1 MKVLK
6 LPAYYAPENISSS
19 HLTQDLEAAY
29 IAAGYE
35 IEVYAPTPTRGVSDE
50 VRKEYKSKKYEEKF
64 DGKIKIHRFSMSRE
78 GKNPILRAIRY
89 FRVNLKHYRKGKK
102 AKDIDI
108 IMAGSTPPTQGVLCA
123 KVAKKLSKKY
133 GRKVPFIYNLQD
145 VFPDSL
151 VTTGLTKKGSLLW
164 KIGRKIED
172 YTYRHADAIIVIS
185 EDIKRNIM
193 EKGVPEE
200 KIHIIS
206 NWVDTDEVKPVQKE
220 DNKLFD
226 ELGLNRDTFKVV
238 YAGNLGKAQGVSVA
252 LDAAEILKDNR
263 NIEFIIFGKGAE
275 EEIIKKRAENLPNV
289 KVFPLMPA
297 DRISE
302 VYSLGDA
309 SLIMCKKGT
318 GGAGLPSKTWSIL
331 ACKSPIIVSF
341 DDDSEL
347 SRLITEK
354 DCGFCAPPE
363 NAELLASAVLTA
375 YSEREMLKQKGING
389 YEYVIKNAS
398 AKVCPAKYVELINS
412 FKN

>member
-1 MKVLK
+1 MKILK
-6 LPAYYAPENISSS
+6 LSAYYAPENISSS
-19 HLTQDLEAAY
+19 HLSKDLEAAY
-29 IAAGYE
+29 LAAGYE
-35 IEVYAPTPTRGVSDE
+35 IEVYAPTPTRGVSEE
-50 VRKEYKSKKYEEKF
+50 VRNQYKKIKYEEKC

-89 FRVNLKHYRKGKK
+89 FRVNLKHYRKGKN

-133 GRKVPFIYNLQD
+133 GKKVPFIYNLQD

-151 VTTGLTKKGSLLW
+151 VTTGLAKKGSLLW

-206 NWVDTDEVKPVQKE
+206 NWVDTDEVKPVAKE
-220 DNKLFD
+220 DNRLFE

-238 YAGNLGKAQGVSVA
+238 YAGNLGRAQGVSVA
-252 LDAAEILKDNR
+252 LDAAEILKDNS
-263 NIEFIIFGKGAE
+263 NIEFIIFGKGAQ

-302 VYSLGDA
+302 VYSLGDT

-318 GGAGLPSKTWSIL
+318 GGAGLPSKTWSIM
-331 ACKSPIIVSF
+331 ACQSPIIVSF
-341 DDDSEL
+341 DEDSEL

-354 DCGFCAPPE
+354 DCGICVPPE
-363 NAELLASAVLTA
+363 NAEALANAILVA
-375 YSEREMLKQKGING
+375 YSDRQSLKQKGQNG
-389 YEYVIKNAS
+389 YGYVIENAS
-398 AKVCPAKYVELINS
+398 AKVCPAKYVELI
-412 FKN
+412 KVCLT

>member
-1 MKVLK
+1 M
-6 LPAYYAPENISSS
+6 
-19 HLTQDLEAAY
+19 
-29 IAAGYE
+29 
-35 IEVYAPTPTRGVSDE
+35 
-50 VRKEYKSKKYEEKF
+50 
-64 DGKIKIHRFSMSRE
+64 
-78 GKNPILRAIRY
+78 
-89 FRVNLKHYRKGKK
+89 
-102 AKDIDI
+102 
-108 IMAGSTPPTQGVLCA
+108 
-123 KVAKKLSKKY
+123 
-133 GRKVPFIYNLQD
+133 
-145 VFPDSL
+145 
-151 VTTGLTKKGSLLW
+151 TTGLTKKGSLLW

-206 NWVDTDEVKPVQKE
+206 NWVDTDEVKSVTKE
-220 DNKLFD
+220 DNRLFE
-226 ELGLNRDTFKVV
+226 ELGLNRDTFKIV

-252 LDAAEILKDNR
+252 LDVAEILKDNS
-263 NIEFIIFGKGAE
+263 NIEFIIFGKGAQE
-275 EEIIKKRAENLPNV
+275 ESLKKRAENLSNV
-289 KVFPLMPA
+289 KMFPLMPA

-318 GGAGLPSKTWSIL
+318 GGAGVPSKTWSIM
-331 ACKSPIIVSF
+331 ACQSPIIVSF
-341 DDDSEL
+341 DEDSEL

-354 DCGFCAPPE
+354 NCGICVPPE

-412 FKN
+412 FIN